1 MGDFEL
7 THNHA
12 KEVHSTRLGISYNVI
27 TRRYNE
33 WRGKQD
39 FYLKNV
45 MEPLS
50 TKTKK
55 GVNTTRTFYKEYY
68 NFELDANRTQQQI
81 KRWNRLKFSN
91 FKAERSLGQVRPFLI
106 NEHSHVYKKIQHA
119 VERFPPYSRK
129 SKLEIESDK
138 IIRKRTKNWKRRTKM
153 RNKKRKPL
161 PPLPDNFTGKAISY
175 YFNTHNINLAAY
187 KVRRRYNLSGIPDY
201 KFGYLKAVRRYG
213 KYQNRLRSP
222 PPPIVEDKTIDT
234 NTQPE
239 ATFFSDKL
247 TLNSHK
253 AHFARTTPT
262 GHQYPSTPEPDP
274 LKSIKDGDERPIR
287 KPRKRRIILPPTPG
301 HDQ

>member
-1 MGDFEL
+1 
-7 THNHA
+7 
-12 KEVHSTRLGISYNVI
+12 
-27 TRRYNE
+27 
-33 WRGKQD
+33 
-39 FYLKNV
+39 

-55 GVNTTRTFYKEYY
+55 GVKTTRTFYKEYY

-81 KRWNRLKFSN
+81 NRWNRLKFSN

-119 VERFPPYSRK
+119 VERFPPYNRK

-187 KVRRRYNLSGIPDY
+187 KVRRRYNLSSIPDY
-201 KFGYLKAVRRYG
+201 KFGYLKAIRRYG

-247 TLNSHK
+247 ISNSHR
-253 AHFARTTPT
+253 AHFARSTPT
-262 GHQYPSTPEPDP
+262 LHQYPSPPKPDP
-274 LKSIKDGDERPIR
+274 LKWIKDGDERPIR
-287 KPRKRRIILPPTPG
+287 KPRKRRTILPPTPG
-301 HDQ
+301 PDQ